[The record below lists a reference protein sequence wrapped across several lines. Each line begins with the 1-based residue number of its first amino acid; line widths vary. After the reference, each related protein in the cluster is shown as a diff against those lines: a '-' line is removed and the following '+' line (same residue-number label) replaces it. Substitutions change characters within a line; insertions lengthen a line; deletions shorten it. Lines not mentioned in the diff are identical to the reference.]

1 MLYCSKCG
9 AKLDEEAKFCPTC
22 GVPVGPPEAEPER
35 RRERRPISTL
45 AIVLIALLV
54 IVAVIVAIAALAFLP
69 VYTVG
74 PVTRQMSVPSKSGV
88 NTLNLD
94 LTADVAEIN
103 IAFENLTGELQSPSI
118 ILNASATARV
128 GVFGS
133 TESLERFM
141 PDWQNTTE
149 YIFVSNS
156 NVLTVTVRQD
166 VDTIHWPR
174 YYSLNVTFDIR
185 IDPSMNTSLNVE
197 TSTGGI
203 VLDTQAG
210 VVLNSLSLEATT
222 GGVEANLVEDVVVAG
237 DFSVKTTTGGVKLSW
252 DNVIATNDV
261 LVDATTTTG
270 GVDVDVTQD
279 EGPLGK
285 VTLRAEVVTG
295 GVNFAIDIQGDVGAK
310 IESSVTTGGIDIVKK
325 VGFSGPEALLQS
337 SNYPASS
344 NFDVSLKITTG
355 GIDVDAK
362 HTP

>member
-35 RRERRPISTL
+35 RRKERRPISTL

-54 IVAVIVAIAALAFLP
+54 IAAGIVAIAALAFLP

-141 PDWQNTTE
+141 PDWQKHNR
-149 YIFVSNS
+149 IF
-156 NVLTVTVRQD
+156 
-166 VDTIHWPR
+166 
-174 YYSLNVTFDIR
+174 FC
-185 IDPSMNTSLNVE
+185 
-197 TSTGGI
+197 
-203 VLDTQAG
+203 
-210 VVLNSLSLEATT
+210 
-222 GGVEANLVEDVVVAG
+222 
-237 DFSVKTTTGGVKLSW
+237 F
-252 DNVIATNDV
+252 
-261 LVDATTTTG
+261 
-270 GVDVDVTQD
+270 
-279 EGPLGK
+279 
-285 VTLRAEVVTG
+285 
-295 GVNFAIDIQGDVGAK
+295 
-310 IESSVTTGGIDIVKK
+310 
-325 VGFSGPEALLQS
+325 
-337 SNYPASS
+337 
-344 NFDVSLKITTG
+344 
-355 GIDVDAK
+355 
-362 HTP
+362 